1 MQELPQE
8 PFSSGATAIRI
19 QLERLLAHPLFTN
32 SKRYPALLSYTVEQ
46 TLLGNAA
53 ALKERVIGIEAFGR
67 AHDYDPNLD
76 PVVRTCA
83 AEVRRRL
90 VQYYYDSAH
99 SGELVIELPAGSY
112 IPTFRIPEGAQ
123 SPVPESDL
131 QAESAPKDPRAED
144 PRSVTKETPAARRH
158 HWGVYLAATAAL
170 ILAFGTGVLV
180 GRLPKAASNVDLFW
194 EPITSGQGPVTYCLG
209 KPFDAVDGLATS
221 PEGRLRSGGL
231 DASDVVTLART
242 TTPLVPR
249 HVNFRMLSDSD
260 VTFAQLREGPIVLI
274 GAFDNAWTLR
284 LTQDLP
290 FGFEI
295 KDGVRKVIDRKS
307 PTPRSWTLERNGPD
321 QKLAVDYAIV
331 ARIHDKTTG
340 QPVIVIAGIL
350 GEGTEAA
357 SEAVYNPT
365 YLDAILAKAPEN
377 WDRLNLEAVIRTKVI
392 QGHPGPPE
400 ILAVDTW

>member
-1 MQELPQE
+1 M
-8 PFSSGATAIRI
+8 

-53 ALKERVIGIEAFGR
+53 ALKERVIGVEAFGR

-76 PVVRTCA
+76 PVVRTSA

-90 VQYYYDSAH
+90 VQYYYDPAH
-99 SGELVIELPAGSY
+99 SGELVIELAAGSY
-112 IPTFRIPEGAQ
+112 IPTFRIPEVAQ
-123 SPVPESDL
+123 GPVPESAPTDPGGEEPSGL
-131 QAESAPKDPRAED
+131 PDRTVAEEAVVPPARW
-144 PRSVTKETPAARRH
+144 RS
-158 HWGVYLAATAAL
+158 WGIGLAAVAAL
-170 ILAFGTGVLV
+170 LSAFGAGVLV
-180 GRLPKAASNVDLFW
+180 GRLPKASSNVDIFW
-194 EPITSGQGPVTYCLG
+194 EPITSGPGPVTYCLG
-209 KPFDAVDGLATS
+209 KPVDAVDGQETS

-231 DASDVVTLART
+231 DAFDVVTLART

-249 HVNFRMLSDSD
+249 HVTFRMLADSD
-260 VTFAQLREGPIVLI
+260 VTFAQLREGPVVLI
-274 GAFDNAWTLR
+274 GAFDNVWTLR

-290 FGFEI
+290 FGFETQ
-295 KDGVRKVIDRKS
+295 DGVREVVDRKD
-307 PTPRSWTLERNGPD
+307 PTRRFWTLERSGAD
-321 QKLAVDYAIV
+321 QRLTVDYAII

-357 SEAVYNPT
+357 SEAVYNPV

-377 WDRLNLEAVIRTKVI
+377 WDRLNLEAIIRTKVI

-400 ILAVDTW
+400 IVAVDTW

>member
-1 MQELPQE
+1 M
-8 PFSSGATAIRI
+8 AAIRI

-32 SKRYPALLSYTVEQ
+32 SKRYPALLSYAVEQ

-53 ALKERVIGIEAFGR
+53 ALKERVIGVEAFGR

-90 VQYYYDSAH
+90 VQYYYDPAH
-99 SGELVIELPAGSY
+99 SGELVIELGAGSY
-112 IPTFRIPEGAQ
+112 IPTFRIPE
-123 SPVPESDL
+123 
-131 QAESAPKDPRAED
+131 SAPRAEEPSGLD
-144 PRSVTKETPAARRH
+144 RTVAEEAVVPSARWRS
-158 HWGVYLAATAAL
+158 WGIGLAGVAAL
-170 ILAFGTGVLV
+170 LSAFGTGVLV
-180 GRLPKAASNVDLFW
+180 GRLPKAPSNVDIFW
-194 EPITSGQGPVTYCLG
+194 EPITSGPGPVTYCLG
-209 KPFDAVDGLATS
+209 KPVDAVDGQETS

-231 DASDVVTLART
+231 DAFDVVTLART

-249 HVNFRMLSDSD
+249 HVTFRMLADSD
-260 VTFAQLREGPIVLI
+260 VTFAQLREGPVVLI
-274 GAFDNAWTLR
+274 GAFDNVWTLR

-290 FGFEI
+290 FGFETQ
-295 KDGVRKVIDRKS
+295 DGVREVVDRTG
-307 PTPRSWTLERNGPD
+307 PTPRFWTLERTGPD
-321 QKLAVDYAIV
+321 QRLAVDYAIV

-357 SEAVYNPT
+357 SEAVYNPV

-377 WDRLNLEAVIRTKVI
+377 WDRLNLEAIIRTKVI

-400 ILAVDTW
+400 IVAVDTW

>member
-1 MQELPQE
+1 MTQELPQE
-8 PFSSGATAIRI
+8 PSSSGAPAIRI

-53 ALKERVIGIEAFGR
+53 ALKERVIGVEAFGR

-90 VQYYYDSAH
+90 VQYYYDPAH

-112 IPTFRIPEGAQ
+112 IPAFRIPGVAQ
-123 SPVPESDL
+123 SSVPE
-131 QAESAPKDPRAED
+131 DPRAEE
-144 PRSVTKETPAARRH
+144 PCSVTEDAVAPPTRWRR
-158 HWGVYLAATAAL
+158 WGLCLAATAAL
-170 ILAFGTGVLV
+170 ILAFATGVLV

-209 KPFDAVDGLATS
+209 KPVDAVDGQATS
-221 PEGRLRSGGL
+221 PVGRLRSGGL
-231 DASDVVTLART
+231 DAFDVVTLART

-249 HVNFRMLSDSD
+249 HVTFRMFTDSD
-260 VTFAQLREGPIVLI
+260 VTFAQLREGPVVLI

-290 FGFEI
+290 FGFEV
-295 KDGVRKVIDRKS
+295 KDGVRQVIDRTS
-307 PTPRSWTLERNGPD
+307 PTPRSWTLERSGPD
-321 QKLAVDYAIV
+321 QRLAVDYAIV

-357 SEAVYNPT
+357 SEAVYNPV

-377 WDRLNLEAVIRTKVI
+377 WSRLNLEAVIRTKVI

>member
-1 MQELPQE
+1 M
-8 PFSSGATAIRI
+8 
-19 QLERLLAHPLFTN
+19 ERLLAHSLFTN

-53 ALKERVIGIEAFGR
+53 ALKERVIGVEAFGR

-90 VQYYYDSAH
+90 VQYYYDPAH
-99 SGELVIELPAGSY
+99 SGELVIELAAGSY
-112 IPTFRIPEGAQ
+112 IPTFRIPEVAQ
-123 SPVPESDL
+123 SPAPESDP
-131 QAESAPKDPRAED
+131 QTESAPKDHGAEEPSGLDRAVAEGVAV
-144 PRSVTKETPAARRH
+144 PPARWRR
-158 HWGVYLAATAAL
+158 WGIGLAAVTVL
-170 ILAFGTGVLV
+170 LAVFGTGILV
-180 GRLPKAASNVDLFW
+180 GRLPKAPSNVDLFW

-209 KPFDAVDGLATS
+209 KPVDAVDGQATS

-249 HVNFRMLSDSD
+249 HVTFRMLADSD
-260 VTFAQLREGPIVLI
+260 VTFAQLREGPVVLI
-274 GAFDNAWTLR
+274 GAFDNIWTLR

-290 FGFEI
+290 FGFET
-295 KDGVRKVIDRKS
+295 KDGVREVVDRKG
-307 PTPRSWTLERNGPD
+307 PTPRFWTLERTGPD
-321 QKLAVDYAIV
+321 QRLAVDYAIV

-357 SEAVYNPT
+357 SEAVYNPA